1 MLKPS
6 VYKTTA
12 NTPAPYYCVVM
23 QIMLNI
29 WDKTSKAFLWNSS
42 SVVYVL
48 SLVFIYN
55 FSVLQYFLE
64 LNRKHI

>member
-1 MLKPS
+1 MVFRTLITLMPGRRVGGDGMSAQLFGKQEIKGMLKPS

-29 WDKTSKAFLWNSS
+29 
-42 SVVYVL
+42 
-48 SLVFIYN
+48 
-55 FSVLQYFLE
+55 
-64 LNRKHI
+64 

>member
-1 MLKPS
+1 MPGRRVGGDGMSAQLFGKQEIKGMLKPS

-29 WDKTSKAFLWNSS
+29 
-42 SVVYVL
+42 
-48 SLVFIYN
+48 
-55 FSVLQYFLE
+55 
-64 LNRKHI
+64 